1 MGEANGGDNMEGKAI
16 ALLREQQGKDK
27 FESVKLMVLERLAE
41 SIQLFDPVGTVIDES
56 GELFFYII
64 NKKALLS
71 EFVGSVLECLVITRA
86 CAVNGSFALYM
97 AHKAKSIGKFSHEEK
112 QLALERIVNA
122 LTVGKGKRFGDDPE
136 D

>member
-1 MGEANGGDNMEGKAI
+1 MKEKAI
-16 ALLREQQGKDK
+16 ALLRGQQSRSKE
-27 FESVKLMVLERLAE
+27 ESVKLMVLERMAE
-41 SIQLFDPVGTVIDES
+41 SVQLFDSVGTVIDES

-71 EFVGSVLECLVITRA
+71 EFVGSVLECVIITRA
-86 CAVNGSFALYM
+86 RGVNGSFALYM
-97 AHKAKSIGKFSHEEK
+97 AHKAKSTGKFSHEEK

-122 LTVGKGKRFGDDPE
+122 LTVGKGKRFGDDTE